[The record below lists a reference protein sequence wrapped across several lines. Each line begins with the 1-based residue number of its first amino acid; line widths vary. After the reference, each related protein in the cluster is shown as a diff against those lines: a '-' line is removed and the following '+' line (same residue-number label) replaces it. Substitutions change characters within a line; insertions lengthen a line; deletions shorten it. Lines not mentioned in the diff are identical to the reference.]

1 MSSTSKLQAVIS
13 RGDAE
18 QLSTLLA
25 ASPELCPEAL
35 RICAVLEFAP
45 GAQLSCFSKNHV
57 IERDRTS
64 WTALHHA
71 AQAGGYNVLK
81 PLISLLQNECVDV
94 RTFDVRISRLVR
106 ICGGCTPL
114 HFAARSGDVATF
126 GLLLESKA
134 DPFARDANGWSAIEH
149 AKGNEEV
156 LKILNQLGVEPV
168 GCESK
173 DSKTEQWYES
183 ETRKRHDEQAKL
195 TPSKFLELTSEA
207 DDGNLEKLEAFLRVA
222 DVKNTKLNNVGLLQS
237 AVSIGSVETVRAI
250 VSALR
255 WQGKPGH
262 DPEAAKARALP
273 GLNDLDSMGFAP
285 IHTIAETGFYSCI
298 VPLVE
303 ADADI
308 NLPTGDA
315 RYHLGQSVVIDCEG
329 GRTALHIAVG
339 KSSVDV
345 VDALLKAG
353 AGTTV
358 KDSFGLTAF
367 DLAVETFVTQ
377 KKPVKKIGNNVE
389 NAERVLEMLKTKSER
404 EILDLPEASDVV
416 ASQRKRK
423 IQLRDRIRDAAFD
436 KQTKIDKE
444 IREDVESRY
453 QPLDAHLV
461 AGRLID
467 ATGVDIVRW
476 MAGGSTLCC
485 PRSRSPLDREPAITG
500 ERRTG
505 ISLAPF
511 EGVYLFDYLSTAI
524 CQRIWIETE
533 NYFNKAKENDLPMPI
548 RHDGCLDILRIFP
561 GLMRILEEAAMPA
574 IRAAL
579 PPDLHDVRLKHAF
592 RTSNFLGRPEN
603 KQSYFKRHVDKYL
616 VTVNVCVHK
625 TPDVEGSGVFFFQS
639 DEPTEQPVYT
649 HVHEVGLAV
658 LHSSKEWHQ
667 TEVLRR
673 GERGSFIMWFDN

>member
-1 MSSTSKLQAVIS
+1 MSSTSKLRAVIS
-13 RGDAE
+13 RGDTE
-18 QLSTLLA
+18 QLSKLLA

-45 GAQLSCFSKNHV
+45 GAQLPCFSKNHV

-71 AQAGGYNVLK
+71 AQAGSYNVLK
-81 PLISLLQNECVDV
+81 PLISLLQDESVDV

-114 HFAARSGDVATF
+114 HFAARSGDVATLE
-126 GLLLESKA
+126 LLLESKA

-149 AKGNEEV
+149 AKGNQEV
-156 LKILNQLGVEPV
+156 LKILNQLQVEPV
-168 GCESK
+168 ACESK
-173 DSKTEQWYES
+173 ESKTEQEYES
-183 ETRKRHDEQAKL
+183 ETRRRHDEQAKL
-195 TPSKFLELTSEA
+195 TPSKFLELTSDA

-222 DVKNTKLNNVGLLQS
+222 DVKNTKFNNVGLLQS

-250 VSALR
+250 VSAIR

-262 DPEAAKARALP
+262 DSEAAKVRALP

-285 IHTIAETGFYSCI
+285 IHTVAETGFYSCI

-303 ADADI
+303 ANADI

-329 GRTALHIAVG
+329 GRTALHIAVS
-339 KSSVDV
+339 KSSADV

-353 AGTTV
+353 ADTTV

-377 KKPVKKIGNNVE
+377 ENVTKMSTNVE
-389 NAERVLEMLKTKSER
+389 DSERILEMLKTKSKR
-404 EILDLPEASDVV
+404 EILDLPETSDVV

-423 IQLRDRIRDAAFD
+423 IQLRDRIKDAALA
-436 KQTKIDKE
+436 KQIKVDKE
-444 IREDVESRY
+444 ILEDVESRY
-453 QPLDAHLV
+453 QPLDEHLV
-461 AGRLID
+461 AGRLGD
-467 ATGVDIVRW
+467 ATGIDIVRW

-485 PRSRSPLDREPAITG
+485 PSSRSPLDREPVITG

-505 ISLAPF
+505 ISLAPY

-533 NYFNKAKENDLPMPI
+533 NYFKKANEDGLPMPI
-548 RHDGCLDILRIFP
+548 RHDGCLDIFRIFP
-561 GLMRILEEAAMPA
+561 RLMRILEEAAMPA

-592 RTSNFLGRPEN
+592 RTKNFLGRPEN

-639 DEPTEQPVYT
+639 DEPSEQPVYT
-649 HVHEVGLAV
+649 HIHEVGLAV